1 MPWEKE
7 QGSLVSAAGGGRWS
21 EKPELS
27 KAAQLLG
34 GSGAVLRRQRRHVS
48 VGVVHGRVMQPR
60 HGVVV
65 AGAPPHEILDE
76 EVVCRRH
83 GWRSEFFGVAMH
95 IILCMSQTDC
105 MFLFNL
111 FLFLEFKNDEQIINE
126 LE

>member
-1 MPWEKE
+1 MVADVLSPPGGPLQRPREKGEVRDAGAADADGTTVPWEKE

-34 GSGAVLRRQRRHVS
+34 GSGAVLGRQRRHVS

-76 EVVCRRH
+76 EVALV
-83 GWRSEFFGVAMH
+83 
-95 IILCMSQTDC
+95 
-105 MFLFNL
+105 
-111 FLFLEFKNDEQIINE
+111 LEQ
-126 LE
+126 